1 MAMRV
6 FVALLVAGI
15 IWWCWS
21 YPSTWIEYRLTL
33 EVDTP
38 EGPMSGSGVWMD
50 TSSLQPEL
58 FGSRGSHS
66 ELLGEAFPVD
76 IGNRGTLFVL
86 LVSRGE
92 DGLPRGRTTLR
103 TLINHFA
110 PETITFRS
118 NYLRHRT
125 LSRVTGTAD
134 LATQEIPY
142 LVRFRDIN
150 DPTSVEVVDPH
161 DLAQSFGQGVSLKRA
176 NIEILSAGRSFLRW
190 IGIDVRDKTLLSAG
204 IEKRLHWLGP
214 AREKSIDPSFS
225 GAGGPVSQQPLYRLL
240 KQGDFWRH

>member
-1 MAMRV
+1 MVLRG
-6 FVALLVAGI
+6 FVALIVAGF

-38 EGPMSGSGVWMD
+38 EGPRSGSGVWMV
-50 TSSLQPEL
+50 TSFLEPPL
-58 FGSRGSHS
+58 FGSKGGASN
-66 ELLGEAFPVD
+66 LDGEAIPVD
-76 IGNRGTLFVL
+76 LGDRGTLFVL
-86 LVSRGE
+86 LASRGE
-92 DGLPRGRTTLR
+92 DGLPRGWTTLR

-110 PETITFRS
+110 PEAITFRS
-118 NYLRHRT
+118 NYLRNRT

-150 DPTSVEVVDPH
+150 DPTSVEAVDPN
-161 DLAQSFGQGVSLKRA
+161 DLAKSFGQGVSLKRA

-204 IEKRLHWLGP
+204 IEKRLHWLRP